1 MLSHN
6 SLRAKAF
13 DLECPMKTTFK
24 ISEQVQSP
32 LNEIGLLAWS
42 LMAHSDL
49 SPELNMVGGG
59 IPGDPGRDT
68 PFQPTEPGGP
78 TVPDEPPPA
87 PVA

>member
-1 MLSHN
+1 
-6 SLRAKAF
+6 
-13 DLECPMKTTFK
+13 MKTHFK
-24 ISEQVQSP
+24 ISDQVQSP

-59 IPGDPGRDT
+59 IPGTPGPDT
-68 PFQPTEPGGP
+68 PEQPIEPGIP
-78 TVPDEPPPA
+78 TLPDDPPPA

>member
-1 MLSHN
+1 M
-6 SLRAKAF
+6 
-13 DLECPMKTTFK
+13 MTTFK

-49 SPELNMVGGG
+49 LPELNMVGGG
-59 IPGDPGRDT
+59 IPGHPSPDVAEP
-68 PFQPTEPGGP
+68 PVEPGIP

>member
-1 MLSHN
+1 
-6 SLRAKAF
+6 
-13 DLECPMKTTFK
+13 MKIHFK
-24 ISEQVQSP
+24 ISDQVQSP

-59 IPGDPGRDT
+59 IPGTPGPDT
-68 PFQPTEPGGP
+68 PEQPIEPGIP
-78 TVPDEPPPA
+78 TLPDDPPPA

>member
-1 MLSHN
+1 
-6 SLRAKAF
+6 
-13 DLECPMKTTFK
+13 MKTHFK
-24 ISEQVQSP
+24 ISDQVQSP

-59 IPGDPGRDT
+59 IPGTPGHDT
-68 PFQPTEPGGP
+68 PEQPIEPGIP
-78 TVPDEPPPA
+78 TLPDDPPPA

>member
-1 MLSHN
+1 
-6 SLRAKAF
+6 
-13 DLECPMKTTFK
+13 MKTTFK
-24 ISEQVQSP
+24 ISEQVESP

-49 SPELNMVGGG
+49 LPELNVVGGG
-59 IPGDPGRDT
+59 IPGDPGPDT
-68 PFQPTEPGGP
+68 PFPEPTEPGGP

>member
-1 MLSHN
+1 
-6 SLRAKAF
+6 
-13 DLECPMKTTFK
+13 MKTTFK

-49 SPELNMVGGG
+49 LPELNMVGGG
-59 IPGDPGRDT
+59 IPG
-68 PFQPTEPGGP
+68 QPSPDAPEPPIEPGIP

>member
-1 MLSHN
+1 MNTLLRTLSVHMLSHH

-59 IPGDPGRDT
+59 IPGDPGR
-68 PFQPTEPGGP
+68 
-78 TVPDEPPPA
+78 
-87 PVA
+87 